1 MDRNNN
7 KTNIVS
13 EKDGYTNLA
22 NAIIIQAVTDY
33 RKAKAELKRNP
44 RSDRAKDVIVS
55 VVRFFRSEWYR
66 QLTAID
72 GERLISRLN
81 KEVD

>member
-1 MDRNNN
+1 M
-7 KTNIVS
+7 
-13 EKDGYTNLA
+13 KDIKAIHNPYEELA
-22 NAIIIQAVTDY
+22 NAIILQAVNDY
-33 RKAKAELKRNP
+33 RKAITELKTHPFNHTARGT
-44 RSDRAKDVIVS
+44 RVS
-55 VVRFFRSEWYR
+55 VLNFFRSEWYR